1 MLADPMPEIARVNV
15 THPFNRAALACAV
28 PLALLAAPAAARAA
42 VCNGAVEARSL
53 GIDPPSA
60 PQSYTLPDNL
70 IVVGSTQELQN
81 LLVWNLQV
89 NQTRLDILL
98 LDGVYEPDDLTN
110 GKYLKLYGS
119 HRLWA
124 RHPGGAVLKF
134 GIDAG
139 GNNASFYGAGAEF
152 HGLTFDIT
160 DPTAA
165 PVFPDQCTPIHD
177 CTQTVDSYA
186 LIAWGASQNV
196 RVEDCEFRGNGVIG
210 WGVVSTSPNGFVG
223 SRLAIG
229 GFLMNGLRVSQPKGA
244 PDLPIP
250 VQLSDLVVTDIDDPN
265 HEAPTGESAIQLFA
279 TGSLERA
286 YIRDIH
292 RAGVVTGGNLRGGLV
307 RDIDVD
313 RVGGGGVL
321 GVGIYMDNTTE
332 STEVTEFCVG
342 PETEDG
348 VRSEW
353 DNYKLPFDPLR
364 MFPRGI
370 NNHVNHGLIEATR
383 MGVAFD
389 QGTIDSGV
397 EDCIL
402 RNYSWAGIWFHRNY
416 ADLADWP
423 NYTPQVMGSWEANNT
438 FLEDP
443 TQVCEVVRDQHPNNV
458 QDPVCA

>member
-1 MLADPMPEIARVNV
+1 MLKIARVNV

-28 PLALLAAPAAARAA
+28 SLALLAAPAAARAA
-42 VCNGAVEARSL
+42 VCNGAAEAPSL

-60 PQSYTLPDNL
+60 PQSYTLPDIL
-70 IVVGSTQELQN
+70 IVVDSTQELQD
-81 LLVWNLQV
+81 LLVWNFQT
-89 NQTRLDILL
+89 NQTQLDILL
-98 LDGVYEPDDLTN
+98 LDGIYEPDDLTN
-110 GKYLKLYGS
+110 GNYLKLYGS

-139 GNNASFYGAGAEF
+139 GNNPAYYGAGAEF

-165 PVFPDQCTPIHD
+165 PVFPDSSSE
-177 CTQTVDSYA
+177 TVDSFA

-196 RVEDCEFRGNGVIG
+196 RVEDCYFRGNGAIG
-210 WGVVSTSPNGFVG
+210 WGVVSMSPNGFVG
-223 SRLAIG
+223 SRLVID
-229 GFLMNGLRVSQPKGA
+229 GFLMNGLRVSQPRGA
-244 PDLPIP
+244 ADLPIP
-250 VQLSDLVVTDIDDPN
+250 VQLSDLVVTNIDDPN

-313 RVGGGGVL
+313 RVGGGGLL

-332 STEVTEFCVG
+332 STEITEFCVG

-353 DNYKLPFDPLR
+353 DNYKAPLDLVSE
-364 MFPRGI
+364 FPRGI
-370 NNHVNHGLIEATR
+370 NNYVNHGLIEATR
-383 MGVAFD
+383 IGVAFD

-397 EDCIL
+397 EDCIF
-402 RNYSWAGIWFHRNY
+402 RNYSYAGIWFHRNY
-416 ADLADWP
+416 ADIADWP
-423 NYTPQVMGSWEANNT
+423 NYAPQVMGSWQADNT

-443 TQVCEVVRDQHPNNV
+443 TAVCEVVRDQHPNNV
-458 QDPVCA
+458 QVPVCE

>member
-1 MLADPMPEIARVNV
+1 MPTLVRVHV
-15 THPFNRAALACAV
+15 PPFFHRAAVACAI
-28 PLALLAAPAAARAA
+28 PLALLAAPALARAA
-42 VCNGAVEARSL
+42 VCNGAVEARAL
-53 GIDPPSA
+53 GIDAPAPPE
-60 PQSYTLPDNL
+60 SYTLPDDV
-70 IVVGSTQELQN
+70 IVVSSTQELQD
-81 LLVWNLQV
+81 LLVWNLQT
-89 NQTRLDILL
+89 NQIQLDIVL

-139 GNNASFYGAGAEF
+139 GNNPAFYGAGAEF

-165 PVFPDQCTPIHD
+165 PVFADTCTPDHD

-186 LIAWGASQNV
+186 LITWGASENV
-196 RVEDCEFRGNGVIG
+196 RVEDCYFLGNGVIG
-210 WGVVSTSPNGFVG
+210 WGVVAKSPNGFVG
-223 SRLAIG
+223 SRLVID
-229 GFLMNGLRVSQPKGA
+229 GFLMNGLRVSVPRGT
-244 PDLPIP
+244 PDLPVP
-250 VQLSDLVVTDIDDPN
+250 VQLSDLVVTNIDAPN
-265 HEAPTGESAIQLFA
+265 HEPPSAESAIQLFA

-286 YIRDIH
+286 YIRDVH
-292 RAGVVTGGNLRGGLV
+292 RAGVVTGGNIRGGLV

-313 RVGGGGVL
+313 RLGGGGVL

-332 STEVTEFCVG
+332 STEITEFCVG
-342 PETEDG
+342 PRTDDG

-353 DNYKLPFDPLR
+353 DNYKAPLNPAK
-364 MFPRGI
+364 MFSRGI
-370 NNHVNHGLIEATR
+370 NNYVNHGLIESTR

-402 RNYSWAGIWFHRNY
+402 RNYTYAGIWFNRNY
-416 ADLADWP
+416 ADPLDWP
-423 NYTPQVMGSWEANNT
+423 NYTPQVMGSWEAGNT

-443 TQVCEVVRDQHPNNV
+443 ADACEVVRDQHPNNV
-458 QDPVCA
+458 QNPVCA